1 MEVDSNSTTP
11 SSVPTDMG
19 NVSID
24 NLYPAIIQCFFIILV
39 GYIAGRVSLI
49 SASQSRG
56 IGLFVSNFCL
66 PALLFKNM
74 CILDFS
80 VVNWLFLTSIL
91 ISKSLVF
98 FLVVFVTLVAKRPL
112 NYGYAGMFG
121 IFATQSNDFALGYPI
136 IQALYEKSHPEYLKY
151 IYLIAPISVVFLN
164 PIGFVLLEI
173 QKRRTQVSKDSL
185 GSYSSHGQES
195 ESLLGNSG
203 SLQKKPET
211 TTHTSTAMVAAHVFK
226 GVISN
231 PIVFMTVIGII
242 GNFIF
247 KHNLPAVL
255 EGILTSLG
263 NAFSAAAL
271 FYLGLSLVGKVSGTI
286 GIGLLL
292 PLLLIAAKAL
302 VLPLVIWQIV
312 GAMERTSG
320 GKDVNLN
327 STISLSM
334 YGFLYGTFPTAPS
347 VFLYASQYSLAQ
359 DTVATGMVAGTFFS
373 APMMFMSAKMLT
385 VVVNSEMDYKTL
397 LLETSF
403 DTSII
408 SVVCCIW
415 VLGIL
420 MFSKR
425 YKKMPH
431 QFLVCLVFSHMLS
444 CIGMI
449 IYNGHDSGQLS
460 WKHYLQFALILIGV
474 FATRCWTAV
483 ISVTLY
489 MLHCRS
495 LCSVLRFKGL
505 MYLFAFGLPVFCT
518 GLLFILGSHH
528 VNNEIDPSFH
538 YGPDQSAIKFMSIL
552 SVIVLVL
559 CSAINIVCLILKQRN
574 SRERNESYQTLNSDS
589 TGDSTNL
596 HRQKKR
602 RKIYKPP
609 QRAKSRSNNS
619 DHAMLEDLHQQVFR
633 LTMEAYPGSQF
644 NSSGSFTA
652 SGSMSLNAECERQ
665 QAENKQNCDTCSG
678 GCYQDKDFE
687 DIVPFPSER
696 DNLLSSENSSVSEA
710 SSVQENLE
718 DKVCKYGTCSQDQ
731 RRSCTRL
738 VRSYHADTALI
749 QSEESGVTITSK
761 SPSKSKNDFQS
772 GKFMILLICNQ
783 VSMIVGVFLCI
794 WRLMKND
801 KSGIYVEIEFL
812 DGVFNYGQG
821 FLLLAIFGFD
831 TKFIFLPCIRN
842 FFLNSNIKWLNILCL
857 RWRRMIYGIEIVE
870 IPDRDDLDEE
880 TRHLC
885 DQFLRYHKDNCIK
898 DIVTDK
904 VYRLQEY
911 KAVFTGQDMCNWL
924 LEVGLARD
932 RSEAVTY
939 AQSLL
944 IGQVLQHV
952 SKEHHFHDM
961 PYFYRFLEIDLD
973 EFP

>member
-1 MEVDSNSTTP
+1 MEVGNSTTP
-11 SSVPTDMG
+11 LG
-19 NVSID
+19 QANVSID
-24 NLYPAIIQCFFIILV
+24 NLYPAIIQCFFIILA

-49 SASQSRG
+49 SSSQSRG

-80 VVNWLFLTSIL
+80 VVNWMFLTSIL

-136 IQALYEKSHPEYLKY
+136 IQALYQNSHPDYLKY

-164 PIGFVLLEI
+164 PIGFILLEI
-173 QKRRTQVSKDSL
+173 QKRRTQAAKDS
-185 GSYSSHGQES
+185 SHSQES

-203 SLQKKPET
+203 SVSKTLEATP
-211 TTHTSTAMVAAHVFK
+211 HTSTAMVAVHVFK

-247 KHNLPAVL
+247 KHNLPSVI
-255 EGILTSLG
+255 EGILTALG
-263 NAFSAAAL
+263 NAFSATAL
-271 FYLGLSLVGKVSGTI
+271 FYLGLSLVGKVSGTV
-286 GIGLLL
+286 GIGLLV

-312 GAMERTSG
+312 GTLERASG
-320 GKDVNLN
+320 DAI
-327 STISLSM
+327 STNKTMSLSM

-347 VFLYASQYSLAQ
+347 VFLYASQYSVAQ

-408 SVVCCIW
+408 SVVCCVW
-415 VLGIL
+415 VIGIL
-420 MFSKR
+420 LFSKR

-431 QFLVCLVFSHMLS
+431 QFLLCLVFTHLLS

-449 IYNGHDSGQLS
+449 IYNGQDCGQLS

-474 FATRCWTAV
+474 FSTRCWTAM
-483 ISVTLY
+483 ISLALY

-495 LCSVLRFKGL
+495 LCSVLRFKAW
-505 MYLFAFGLPVFCT
+505 MYLFAFGFPVFCT

-528 VNNEIDPSFH
+528 VHDEIDPSFH
-538 YGPDQSAIKFMSIL
+538 YGSDQSIL
-552 SVIVLVL
+552 SVVVLFV
-559 CSAINIVCLILKQRN
+559 CSVINIVCLILKQRN
-574 SRERNESYQTLNSDS
+574 SRERSEACLTSNSESS
-589 TGDSTNL
+589 GDSTTL
-596 HRQKKR
+596 LKQKR
-602 RKIYKPP
+602 PRKIYKPP
-609 QRAKSRSNNS
+609 KPTKSGANNYS
-619 DHAMLEDLHQQVFR
+619 GATEQFTTSSVQTDLESL
-633 LTMEAYPGSQF
+633 PGSRVE
-644 NSSGSFTA
+644 SSGSFT
-652 SGSMSLNAECERQ
+652 GSLSLNSECERKI
-665 QAENKQNCDTCSG
+665 AESKQNCDTCTG
-678 GCYQDKDFE
+678 GCLQDKDFE

-696 DNLLSSENSSVSEA
+696 DNLLSSENSSISEA
-710 SSVQENLE
+710 SSVQESLE
-718 DKVCKYGTCSQDQ
+718 DKVCRYGTCNQDQ
-731 RRSCTRL
+731 RRSCARL

-749 QSEESGVTITSK
+749 QSEESGVTVTSK
-761 SPSKSKNDFQS
+761 SPSKSKNNFQS
-772 GKFMILLICNQ
+772 GKFMILLIYNQ
-783 VSMIVGVFLCI
+783 VSMIVGIFLCS
-794 WRLMKND
+794 WRLMHRHYD
-801 KSGIYVEIEFL
+801 KSGTYVEIEFL

-831 TKFIFLPCIRN
+831 TKFIFLPCIR
-842 FFLNSNIKWLNILCL
+842 K
-857 RWRRMIYGIEIVE
+857 WRRLIYGIEIVA
-870 IPDRDDLDEE
+870 IPDREDLDEK

-898 DIVTDK
+898 DIVSDK
-904 VYRLQEY
+904 VFRLQRY
-911 KAVFTGQDMCNWL
+911 KSVFTGQDMCNWL
-924 LEVGLARD
+924 IEVGLARD

-944 IGQVLQHV
+944 IGQVLRHV
-952 SKEHHFHDM
+952 TNEHHFHDM
-961 PYFYRFLEIDLD
+961 PYFYQFTDIDPD
-973 EFP
+973 EFL

>member
-1 MEVDSNSTTP
+1 MMVDRNVTPPPSAPME
-11 SSVPTDMG
+11 G

-24 NLYPAIIQCFFIILV
+24 NLYPAIIQCFFIILA

-66 PALLFKNM
+66 PCLLFKNM

-80 VVNWLFLTSIL
+80 VVNWMFLIGIL
-91 ISKSLVF
+91 ISKSIVF
-98 FLVVFVTLVAKRPL
+98 FSVVLLTLLAKRPL

-136 IQALYEKSHPEYLKY
+136 IQALYETSHPEYLKY

-164 PIGFVLLEI
+164 PIGFILLEI
-173 QKRRTQVSKDSL
+173 QKRRTQTLKDSSGSHSQGTDSDLLL
-185 GSYSSHGQES
+185 GSGSST
-195 ESLLGNSG
+195 
-203 SLQKKPET
+203 QKKMEMTP
-211 TTHTSTAMVAAHVFK
+211 HTSTVMVAVHVFK

-231 PIVFMTVIGII
+231 PIVFMTIIGII
-242 GNFIF
+242 GNFVF
-247 KHNLPAVL
+247 KHDLPAVL
-255 EGILTSLG
+255 DGILTSLG
-263 NAFSAAAL
+263 NAFSATAL
-271 FYLGLSLVGKVSGTI
+271 FYLGLSLVGKVSGTM
-286 GIGLLL
+286 GIGLLV

-312 GAMERTSG
+312 GAMDQISTSA
-320 GKDVNLN
+320 DVNVN

-347 VFLYASQYSLAQ
+347 VFLYASQYAVAQ

-373 APMMFMSAKMLT
+373 APMMFMSARMLT

-408 SVVCCIW
+408 SVVCCVW

-420 MFSKR
+420 LFSKR

-431 QFLVCLVFSHMLS
+431 QFLLCLVFTHLMS
-444 CIGMI
+444 CVGMI
-449 IYNGHDSGQLS
+449 IYNGRDCGQLS

-474 FATRCWTAV
+474 FATRCWTAM
-483 ISVTLY
+483 ISLTLY
-489 MLHCRS
+489 LLHCRS
-495 LCSVLRFKGL
+495 LCSVLRFRAW
-505 MYLFAFGLPVFCT
+505 MYLFAFGFPVFCT
-518 GLLFILGSHH
+518 GMLFILGSHH
-528 VNNEIDPSFH
+528 VHDEIDPSFH
-538 YGPDQSAIKFMSIL
+538 YGSDQTIF
-552 SVIVLVL
+552 SVVVLVL
-559 CSAINIVCLILKQRN
+559 CSVINIVCLILKQRN
-574 SRERNESYQTLNSDS
+574 NRIRSESRVTLDSDGS
-589 TGDSTNL
+589 GDSTTL
-596 HRQKKR
+596 RRQRAHRKV
-602 RKIYKPP
+602 YKPTKHM
-609 QRAKSRSNNS
+609 KSSSNNS
-619 DHAMLEDLHQQVFR
+619 SSRFSSSGVQTDIEDMSSGRFV
-633 LTMEAYPGSQF
+633 
-644 NSSGSFTA
+644 SSGSLED
-652 SGSMSLNAECERQ
+652 SGSLSVNSQCEQR
-665 QAENKQNCDTCSG
+665 QAENKQNCDSCTG

-696 DNLLSSENSSVSEA
+696 DNLLSSENSSISDT
-710 SSVQENLE
+710 STLQENLE
-718 DKVCKYGTCSQDQ
+718 DKVCKYGTCNKDQ
-731 RRSCTRL
+731 RRACARL

-749 QSEESGVTITSK
+749 QSEESGVTITKK
-761 SPSKSKNDFQS
+761 SPTKSNNNFQS

-783 VSMIVGVFLCI
+783 VSMIVGLFLCS
-794 WRLMKND
+794 WRLMNNN

-857 RWRRMIYGIEIVE
+857 RWRRLVYGVENVE
-870 IPDRDDLDEE
+870 IPDREDLDEK
-880 TRHLC
+880 THHLC
-885 DQFLRYHKDNCIK
+885 EQFLRYHKENCIK
-898 DIVTDK
+898 DIVSDR

-911 KAVFTGQDMCNWL
+911 KAVFTGQEMCDWL
-924 LEVGLARD
+924 IEVGLAQD
-932 RSEAVTY
+932 RSDAVTY

-952 SKEHHFHDM
+952 TKEHHFHDM
-961 PYFYRFLEIDLD
+961 PYYYRFLDVDLE